1 MRAKVLNDTPDNT
14 APDNVIG
21 GYFEV
26 RDGVRLRYAVF
37 RSPATIASGTVVLL
51 QGRNETIEKYY
62 ETIRELTDAGL
73 WVATFDWRGQGGSE
87 RLIDNPLAG
96 YVRRYEDYVSD
107 LEQFIEAI
115 VLPDARL
122 PFFLIG
128 HSMGG
133 LIALLAA
140 PRLANRIE
148 RMTVTSP
155 FIGLHGRQAGTSIVR
170 LVSSLATAVGLGG
183 LSTNGNRPINQ
194 TFEGNGLTHDPAR
207 FARNKAI
214 YDSVPRLRLAGPTFR
229 WVRES
234 FKAIKTVNDPDHL
247 ASIRIPTLILAA
259 GADNIVP
266 IAEVEELASRFRAAE
281 LITIDHARHE
291 MFQESDIYREQVMAA
306 VRTFLPGGE
315 S

>member
-1 MRAKVLNDTPDNT
+1 MIETVSAKGDYGLPATPDWRKRERPIRERQVEIAGRRLNF
-14 APDNVIG
+14 AESGQGQRAFVLIHGMG
-21 GYFEV
+21 GRWQHWLETIPTLARHGRVLAIDLPGFGRSELPV
-26 RDGVRLRYAVF
+26 DGVSLDGYADT
-37 RSPATIASGTVVLL
+37 AAVLCRAL
-51 QGRNETIEKYY
+51 SVDRAVI
-62 ETIRELTDAGL
+62 L
-73 WVATFDWRGQGGSE
+73 
-87 RLIDNPLAG
+87 
-96 YVRRYEDYVSD
+96 
-107 LEQFIEAI
+107 
-115 VLPDARL
+115 
-122 PFFLIG
+122 G

-266 IAEVEELASRFRAAE
+266 IAEVEELASHFRAAE